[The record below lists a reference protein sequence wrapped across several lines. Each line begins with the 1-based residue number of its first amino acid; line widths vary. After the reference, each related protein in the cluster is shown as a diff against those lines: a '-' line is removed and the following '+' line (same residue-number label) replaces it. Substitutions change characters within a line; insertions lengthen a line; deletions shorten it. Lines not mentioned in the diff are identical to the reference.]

1 MYIDSKNTQYGTS
14 SYWMGAE
21 MVEKLDSGEGTD
33 LVELAAFQRAI
44 ANFVRITT
52 GKSIPVKYNV
62 NNSSFTNG
70 DSIVISAKLDQKKFD
85 CNVGLALHEASH
97 CLLTDFKLLNKLRW
111 DESFISFAESV
122 LEAKDA
128 KSSSKQ
134 AQVFNIIKNI
144 LNVVEDRRI
153 DHFVYNNAPGYRGY
167 YMAFYAEYFNSST
180 IDMAL
185 KYNIKNNET
194 IEDYMFHLI
203 NIMNPNRN
211 LKCLKKLQQVSDVLG
226 LYTIDRLKNTTDALS
241 VTFKIA
247 EILKDEIKNA
257 VSPSEEPKLEPNKQD
272 ADPKL
277 ETNPNKEKSETEETE
292 EDVDSEEGEESGEDS
307 SEGEGTD
314 LESNSTDRVDIDP
327 SDSIPSDSA
336 ETSSS
341 SKEGDKQET
350 TDSTS
355 STNEEDTQLTEDDLT
370 PAQKKRI
377 AKDLEKD
384 IKQQEE
390 TLSGENKKKSVNKT
404 IAKELEAIAEASA
417 EFEDV
422 NKNGTTKRGKGTKCI
437 VINKVNDSVIES
449 VGSVL
454 FYSKQ
459 CAVNFKE
466 AVVKNPNYLDSV
478 GTYSSS
484 YASHYK
490 AVIDGIR
497 MGNMLGRKLKVRN
510 ENQSLATSRLT
521 TGRIDKRLIAEIGYG
536 VEAVFS
542 KIVHKTVQPV
552 HIHYSIDA
560 SGSMGGLKAINA
572 IKSATAVA
580 KACSMIEGVS
590 VTIDFR
596 TTYNSINRTS
606 YPCVINVYDSKK
618 DPITQLYKI
627 AHVCISGSTPE
638 GLCFEAVTKKMS
650 QHIKGGAE
658 GIFINISDGQPCYSD
673 TTVHYS
679 GSYAQKHTRDQI
691 RNIKSL
697 GYKVLSYFVSERNY
711 EASGIKSTFDYMYGK
726 DSTSYIDVTNLT
738 ALAKTINE
746 CLLAPVHNN
755 Q

>member
-1 MYIDSKNTQYGTS
+1 MCIDSKNTQYGTS

-52 GKSIPVKYNV
+52 GKRIPVKYNV
-62 NNSSFTNG
+62 NDCSFTNG
-70 DSIVISAKLDQKKFD
+70 DSIVISAKLDHKKFD

-111 DESFISFAESV
+111 DEGFISFAESV
-122 LEAKDA
+122 QQFEAKDA

-134 AQVFNIIKNI
+134 SQLYNIIKNI

-257 VSPSEEPKLEPNKQD
+257 VSPSEEPNKQD

-292 EDVDSEEGEESGEDS
+292 ESGEDS

-314 LESNSTDRVDIDP
+314 LESNSADRVDIDP

-341 SKEGDKQET
+341 SKEGEKQET

-355 STNEEDTQLTEDDLT
+355 STNEEDTKLTEDDLT

-404 IAKELEAIAEASA
+404 ITKELEAIAEASA

-454 FYSKQ
+454 FFSKHH
-459 CAVNFKE
+459 AANFKE
-466 AVVKNPNYLDSV
+466 AVAKNPNYLDSV

-560 SGSMGGLKAINA
+560 SGSMCGLKAINA

-596 TTYNSINRTS
+596 TTYNSSSRTS

-658 GIFINISDGQPCYSD
+658 GIFINISDGQPSYTD
-673 TTVHYS
+673 MTVHYS

-697 GYKVLSYFVSERNY
+697 GYKVLSYFVSADNY
-711 EASGIKSTFDYMYGK
+711 EASRIKSTFDYMYGK